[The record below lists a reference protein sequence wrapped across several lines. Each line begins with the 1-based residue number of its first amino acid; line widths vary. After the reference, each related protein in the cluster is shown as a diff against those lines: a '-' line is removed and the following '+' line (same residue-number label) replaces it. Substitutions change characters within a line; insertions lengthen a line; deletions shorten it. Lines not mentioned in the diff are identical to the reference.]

1 MYVIETAKE
10 NQIAISLEAKLLQQG
25 IIIIDSE
32 INKELT
38 LDVKNQFLY
47 LMSLPSV
54 KKISLYINSEG
65 GVIYSG
71 LAIYD
76 MMNLAKSKGIIV
88 ETVCTGIAMSMGLVL
103 LINGTKGHRYSLPS
117 ATLMAHQ
124 ASGGAWGTTLDFN
137 IRAKELNRLNNLM
150 AKIVEE
156 NSNITDYKEMC
167 QRDCFYDT
175 KQALE
180 LGLIDKLL

>member
-32 INKELT
+32 IDKELT

-103 LINGTKGHRYSLPS
+103 LINGTKGHRY
-117 ATLMAHQ
+117 
-124 ASGGAWGTTLDFN
+124 
-137 IRAKELNRLNNLM
+137 
-150 AKIVEE
+150 
-156 NSNITDYKEMC
+156 
-167 QRDCFYDT
+167 
-175 KQALE
+175 
-180 LGLIDKLL
+180 